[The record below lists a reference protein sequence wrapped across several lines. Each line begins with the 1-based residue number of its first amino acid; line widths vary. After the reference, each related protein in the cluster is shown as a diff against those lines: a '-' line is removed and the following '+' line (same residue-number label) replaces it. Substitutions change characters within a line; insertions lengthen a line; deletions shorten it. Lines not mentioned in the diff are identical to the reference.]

1 MKLFQT
7 TCAIAA
13 LLAFTNPAWAA
24 ACATP
29 SEASALK
36 TAVMHQAMM
45 VAALQCKEVNAY
57 NRFIKTYRGE
67 LQASDAA
74 LKGFF
79 VRRGGE
85 RGEAGY
91 DTFKT
96 KAANISGL
104 EQARDARSFCADA
117 RALFAASALNR
128 DSLASF
134 VEARSAGMDIGAIC
148 KDSRPVLTKTITPK
162 PAPEKPLALAA
173 APALVKMPVVQMAQA
188 KPVADDITIGGVPQ
202 HGLAANPYRRAA
214 DPLPESQIEEEE
226 LLEEDDVAP
235 SYAAAEEED
244 LPPRPRA
251 YQIRE
256 RPRAYGQDPYGYR
269 EPGYERNYGPPR
281 GWEWRDYPPPSY
293 PAPRPRWEPRGYGY
307 W

>member
-1 MKLFQT
+1 MKLLQT
-7 TCAIAA
+7 TCAGIA
-13 LLAFTNPAWAA
+13 LLALANPALAA

-29 SEASALK
+29 GEAAALK

-67 LQASDAA
+67 LQSSDAA

-91 DTFKT
+91 DSFKT

-104 EQARDARSFCADA
+104 EQARDTKGFCADA
-117 RALFAASALNR
+117 RALFAASALNAG
-128 DSLASF
+128 SLASF

-148 KDSRPVLTKTITPK
+148 KDSRPVMVKASPR
-162 PAPEKPLALAA
+162 PPMPQEAVAVAA
-173 APALVKMPVVQMAQA
+173 APLVKMPEVKMAEA
-188 KPVADDITIGGVPQ
+188 RPVADDISIGGVPQ
-202 HGLAANPYRRAA
+202 HRLAANPYRR
-214 DPLPESQIEEEE
+214 PLPAPEPQVEEE
-226 LLEEDDVAP
+226 LEEDDIAP
-235 SYAAAEEED
+235 SYAAAEAED
-244 LPPRPRA
+244 LPPPRPRA

-256 RPRAYGQDPYGYR
+256 RPRDYGEDAYGYR
-269 EPGYERNYGPPR
+269 DSGYRDRGYGPPR
-281 GWEWRDYPPPSY
+281 GWQWRDYPPP
-293 PAPRPRWEPRGYGY
+293 RPRWYRGYDY
-307 W
+307 

>member
-1 MKLFQT
+1 MKLFHT
-7 TCAIAA
+7 TCATTLLIAFA
-13 LLAFTNPAWAA
+13 TPAWGA

-45 VAALQCKEVNAY
+45 VAALQCKEANAY

-67 LQASDAA
+67 LQSSDAA
-74 LKGFF
+74 LKSFF

-104 EQARDARSFCADA
+104 EQARDTRGFCADA
-117 RALFAASALNR
+117 RALFAASAQN
-128 DSLASF
+128 DGTLASF
-134 VEARSAGMDIGAIC
+134 VEARSAGMDIGTIC
-148 KDSRPVLTKTITPK
+148 KDSRPVLARTVTPK
-162 PAPEKPLALAA
+162 SAEKPLAVA
-173 APALVKMPVVQMAQA
+173 APLVKMPEVRMAQA
-188 KPVADDITIGGVPQ
+188 RPVPGDITIGGVPQ
-202 HGLAANPYRRAA
+202 HSFAANPYGRAA
-214 DPLPESQIEEEE
+214 ARMPEPQVEEEE

-235 SYAAAEEED
+235 SYAAAEEQD

-256 RPRAYGQDPYGYR
+256 RPRAYSQDSYGYR

-281 GWEWRDYPPPSY
+281 GWEWRDYPPR
-293 PAPRPRWEPRGYGY
+293 PAPPPRWDSRGYGY